1 MSILGGHTIDDLEPK
16 YIFYLYLHTRMHT
29 SVSCVVRV
37 HVRVRVRVRV
47 RVCMRMCVYVYVLP
61 CHVHSRN
68 EHSHG
73 TNSHTQVNTHIY
85 TCTPPTHATMCF
97 IKHDITCGIF
107 CFRFGLSVTGM
118 VHPKLILTNANARVG
133 DVLVLTKP
141 IGTGVLTTAM
151 KRGLASQVSY

>member
-1 MSILGGHTIDDLEPK
+1 MCCACA
-16 YIFYLYLHTRMHT
+16 RARACARACA
-29 SVSCVVRV
+29 CVCAY
-37 HVRVRVRVRV
+37 VRVRVRIAMPRSLAQLTLTWHKLTHAGKYTYLH
-47 RVCMRMCVYVYVLP
+47 M
-61 CHVHSRN
+61 
-68 EHSHG
+68 
-73 TNSHTQVNTHIY
+73 HT
-85 TCTPPTHATMCF
+85 PTHATMCF